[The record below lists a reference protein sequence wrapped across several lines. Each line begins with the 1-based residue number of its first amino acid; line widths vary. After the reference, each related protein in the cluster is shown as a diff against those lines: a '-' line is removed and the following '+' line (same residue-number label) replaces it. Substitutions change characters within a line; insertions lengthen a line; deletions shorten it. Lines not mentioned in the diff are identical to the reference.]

1 MRKSKEK
8 IIASY
13 IYTYMLLQEHGENF
27 DDTFGKIVC
36 RTCIRKHVYWWRVSS
51 KKMKKDQDRRV

>member
-36 RTCIRKHVYWWRVSS
+36 RKCIRKHCIGGESAA
-51 KKMKKDQDRRV
+51 RR